1 MLNKSYRW
9 TVLRRFFTTALILPA
24 LMVAVAPPA
33 RAQASTT
40 ARDAV
45 SAPHNKRCHKV
56 PESGLLAT
64 MGLALGVI
72 ASAAVYRRRRA

>member
-1 MLNKSYRW
+1 MLNKRSRW
-9 TVLRRFFTTALILPA
+9 TIVRRFLTTALILPA

-33 RAQASTT
+33 WTQASTN
-40 ARDAV
+40 AGAAV
-45 SAPHNKRCHKV
+45 SAPDSKRCRKV

-72 ASAAVYRRRRA
+72 ASAALYRRRHI